1 MSRFRPPLS
10 SGEALAP
17 PRAPVKQL
25 EILHSR
31 VRQPGPVV
39 EWTIPP
45 AGASSVGTLL
55 TKLMGVYILMHV
67 IPWAELF
74 ILVAHIDLKT
84 TLLVGLVLSF
94 GVLFSGQIGQFWKLP
109 VAKWWMVLLMLMVA
123 ASLVGRYPGRSL
135 RLDLTVR
142 AAVSHI
148 SLPDLRGRTDRHASA
163 PVAGLGRVERGAS
176 HPADHALRTIL
187 GRAPYDSRRVSRE
200 PERLGA
206 DSIGIRPPDDVLY
219 LFAAIGPALYSP
231 GPAASHYL
239 LHSTNGIAG
248 ELRHPLDRRTCRDYS
263 CSTKSQTDV
272 LGSKPVHCDRDGVPC
287 TGFDAAS
294 TDYDL
299 CQSGTGLQP
308 KR

>member
-1 MSRFRPPLS
+1 
-10 SGEALAP
+10 
-17 PRAPVKQL
+17 
-25 EILHSR
+25 
-31 VRQPGPVV
+31 
-39 EWTIPP
+39 
-45 AGASSVGTLL
+45 
-55 TKLMGVYILMHV
+55 MHV

-74 ILVAHIDLKT
+74 ILVAHIDLKIDV
-84 TLLVGLVLSF
+84 LLVGLVLSF

-148 SLPDLRGRTDRHASA
+148 PLPDLRGRTDRHASA

-248 ELRHPLDRRTCRDYS
+248 ELRHPLRIVVLAVIIVAT
-263 CSTKSQTDV
+263 TKSQTDV